1 MFRSVDAPDPAS
13 WRSYVEGFHRQR
25 PGITERILERCR
37 DETASTPYRWVATP
51 LDPHASV
58 LDLACG
64 SGPLHSLVTGRWV
77 GIDIS
82 PAELATAT
90 GRGAAP
96 LVGGDA
102 ARLPF
107 GSASFD
113 AVVCSMALMVAQPIA
128 QVLAEIA
135 RVLRPGGCL
144 VALLPSTHPLTL
156 MDRLRY
162 GRLLAALR
170 RVRFAYPHDVTAADL
185 RESLV
190 ASGLAPVADR
200 HRRFAYPLATEDAAR
215 ELIASLYLP
224 GTGAARIAAA
234 ERVAERWVGEVL
246 GVPLRLVVARRA
258 DQ

>member
-1 MFRSVDAPDPAS
+1 MFRSADAPDPAS
-13 WRSYVEGFHRQR
+13 WRSYVEEFHRQR
-25 PGITERILERCR
+25 PGITERILEQCR
-37 DETASTPYRWVATP
+37 DETGSTPYRCVAAP

-82 PAELATAT
+82 PAELAAATA
-90 GRGAAP
+90 RGAAP
-96 LVGGDA
+96 LVAGDA

-113 AVVCSMALMVAQPIA
+113 AVVCSMALMVVQPLA
-128 QVLAEIA
+128 RVLAEIA
-135 RVLRPGGCL
+135 RVLRPGGRL

-156 MDRLRY
+156 ADRLRY
-162 GRLLAALR
+162 ARLLVALR
-170 RVRFAYPHDVTAADL
+170 RVRFAYPHDVTAADF
-185 RESLV
+185 RELLV
-190 ASGLAPVADR
+190 GAVLAPVDDR
-200 HRRFAYPLATEDAAR
+200 HRRFTYPFATGDAAR
-215 ELIASLYLP
+215 ELVASLYLP

-234 ERVAERWVGEVL
+234 ERVAERWVGKVL
-246 GVPLRLVVARRA
+246 GVPLQLVVARRA